1 MSSLRFF
8 AMASALV
15 LSVPTA
21 SAQSRTNDQERRR
34 GPAPLARTFTY
45 TDDRERPRL
54 GIATETDG
62 KRDTLGLLV
71 SSVTDDGPAARAG
84 IEEGDRLQSI
94 NGVNLRLAAADAGEP
109 DMAGIAL
116 RRLTRELSKQKIGD
130 EVELRVYRDGQTRT
144 VRVKT
149 ASADDLARDKT
160 TMTWRVESDDRPS
173 LGIGL
178 GLSGSRRDTLGILI
192 ASVVDDGPADKARI
206 EEGDRIAAI
215 NGVDLR
221 VPHEDAGD
229 WAASSSRMRRLNR
242 ELERVKAGDAVEL
255 RLYRA
260 GQTRTV
266 RVTAVA
272 RKDLPK
278 HDGANMFF
286 MGDGMP
292 EIMGAL
298 RGLEGLSRIRV
309 LPRGSANYLDW
320 SGSGEVQLQLDD
332 RRRDAQERLRDALER
347 LRRSGAGW
355 VTISAGP
362 VAPRG
367 TPLNR
372 VTLAQA

>member
-1 MSSLRFF
+1 
-8 AMASALV
+8 
-15 LSVPTA
+15 
-21 SAQSRTNDQERRR
+21 
-34 GPAPLARTFTY
+34 
-45 TDDRERPRL
+45 
-54 GIATETDG
+54 
-62 KRDTLGLLV
+62 
-71 SSVTDDGPAARAG
+71 
-84 IEEGDRLQSI
+84 
-94 NGVNLRLAAADAGEP
+94 
-109 DMAGIAL
+109 
-116 RRLTRELSKQKIGD
+116 
-130 EVELRVYRDGQTRT
+130 
-144 VRVKT
+144 
-149 ASADDLARDKT
+149 
-160 TMTWRVESDDRPS
+160 
-173 LGIGL
+173 
-178 GLSGSRRDTLGILI
+178 
-192 ASVVDDGPADKARI
+192 
-206 EEGDRIAAI
+206 
-215 NGVDLR
+215 
-221 VPHEDAGD
+221 
-229 WAASSSRMRRLNR
+229 MRRLNR
-242 ELERVKAGDAVEL
+242 ELEKVKAGDAVEL

-278 HDGANMFF
+278 HDGASMFF